1 MSAALFSVTEHV
13 LPGQHI
19 REYPYSVKSEPAKL
33 RLAIKEYR
41 PLENIDAAPG
51 SVTIIAAHAN
61 GLAKET
67 YEPLWDE
74 LHRFFRGKIRAI
86 WIADVSYQ
94 GKSGVLNEH
103 IQGDD
108 RESSCSIVVSI

>member
-1 MSAALFSVTEHV
+1 MSEAVFSVTEHI

-19 REYPYSVKSEPAKL
+19 RGYPYSVKSEPATVK
-33 RLAIKEYR
+33 LAIKEYR
-41 PLENIDAAPG
+41 PLDNIDPASG
-51 SVTIIAAHAN
+51 SVTVIAAHAN
-61 GLAKET
+61 GLVKET

-74 LHRFFRGKIRAI
+74 LHRVFRGKIRAI

-94 GKSGVLNEH
+94 GKSGVLNEQ

-108 RESSCSIVVSI
+108 RE

>member
-1 MSAALFSVTEHV
+1 MSASVFSVTEHI

-19 REYPYSVKSEPAKL
+19 RENPYGVKSEPATL
-33 RLAIKEYR
+33 RIAIKEYR
-41 PLENIDAAPG
+41 PWDNLDAVPG

-61 GLAKET
+61 GLVKEA

-74 LHRFFRGKIRAI
+74 LHRAFPGKIRAI
-86 WIADVSYQ
+86 WFADVSNQ
-94 GKSGVLNEH
+94 GKSGVLNEY

-108 RESSCSIVVSI
+108 RE